1 MRKLTSQMLV
11 TIKAIYESQSLE
23 NLNNK
28 TIKSLIDR
36 GLIVDG
42 QLSDEGKI
50 LALSKMKLSHQC
62 QELSLD
68 LIEIHLNYQGSPE
81 LAALQHFQQEGY
93 IGSILEGDFILTVVK
108 ALILDKLEEY
118 SSFYS
123 RKDACVGFL
132 HGQLV
137 VNQNNIADIIS
148 SISKISRNKF
158 ISNMTEIANE
168 PLVQQFYPGISLDIA
183 IAFFDAV
190 DLSIFEKIAIKLAE
204 NPYEYSKGWPDLTII
219 KDKEIRLIE
228 IKTTDKLHAS
238 QLKTIPIL
246 REILPFEIS
255 VCKIKNLNKVT

>member
-1 MRKLTSQMLV
+1 MRKLTSEMLV
-11 TIKAIYESQSLE
+11 AIKAIYESKSLE

-28 TIKSLIDR
+28 TVKSLIDR

-50 LALSKMKLSHQC
+50 LALSKMKLSNQC
-62 QELSLD
+62 QELSVD
-68 LIEIHLNYQGSPE
+68 LIEIHLNYQDSPE
-81 LAALQHFQQEGY
+81 LVALQHFQQEGY
-93 IGSILEGDFILTVVK
+93 IGSILEGNFILIVLK
-108 ALILDKLEEY
+108 ALMLDILEKYNIFHD
-118 SSFYS
+118 
-123 RKDACVGFL
+123 RKDARIRELSAQFL
-132 HGQLV
+132 INKDNLDEIITSIRMVQREKFLS
-137 VNQNNIADIIS
+137 NIH
-148 SISKISRNKF
+148 
-158 ISNMTEIANE
+158 EITNE
-168 PLVQQFYPGISLDIA
+168 PLVQEFYPGVTLDIA
-183 IAFFDAV
+183 IALFDAV

-219 KDKEIRLIE
+219 KDKEVRLIE